1 MKKIEIVG
9 KTGKIEIVIKGKL
22 NFQIFKNWGIQIFPI
37 KREGL
42 VKLGELF
49 LKRWGIIYFH
59 TN

>member
-49 LKRWGIIYFH
+49 LKR
-59 TN
+59 